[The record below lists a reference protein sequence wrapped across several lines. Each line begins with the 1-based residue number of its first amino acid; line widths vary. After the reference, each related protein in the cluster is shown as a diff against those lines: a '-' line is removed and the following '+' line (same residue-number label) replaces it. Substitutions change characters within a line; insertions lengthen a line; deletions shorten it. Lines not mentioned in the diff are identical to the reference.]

1 MARAFHSAGKDRS
14 RATDNPG
21 AGRGRNRLVAVEI
34 QEIGA
39 CFLDVL
45 LCETGR
51 DKIAARLFVDPSG
64 VSVLRPVFIYTRHLS
79 NHACNCRIKVAM
91 SK

>member
-14 RATDNPG
+14 RATDNAG

-64 VSVLRPVFIYTRHLS
+64 VSVLRPVFIFTHGTFPIMPVI
-79 NHACNCRIKVAM
+79 AA

>member
-21 AGRGRNRLVAVEI
+21 ASVGAIARRVEI
-34 QEIGA
+34 QEMGA

-45 LCETGR
+45 LCETVR

-64 VSVLRPVFIYTRHLS
+64 VSVLRPFIYARHLS
-79 NHACNCRIKVAM
+79 DAIMPVIAA